1 MLYEPDAELE
11 DTSEQLWVC
20 RDELSR
26 VQKNLLL
33 QRRQIGVV
41 RGDTFVQHHVE
52 LPRSQRFVKDDL
64 VLRWDPDRQLKSQEH
79 MGSF

>member
-1 MLYEPDAELE
+1 
-11 DTSEQLWVC
+11 
-20 RDELSR
+20 
-26 VQKNLLL
+26 
-33 QRRQIGVV
+33 
-41 RGDTFVQHHVE
+41 VE